1 MPGYPHQHR
10 TYGSHSSSDVSPTV
24 QPRGTRL
31 SLTFR
36 KVRRMPCTC
45 GKFLGH
51 EPTDN
56 MLLLLLFLPCRISLA
71 MWFTTISCSEL
82 SSCNKPF
89 SYSELSSCNKLFSY
103 SEVVHDVNPA
113 WQLKLSGQPTAGRQL
128 QWTVQLQWFS
138 EFPASCNELSS
149 CSDLVSCLSAACSE
163 LSTIP

>member
-51 EPTDN
+51 EPIDN

-71 MWFTTISCSEL
+71 MWFTTISC
-82 SSCNKPF
+82 
-89 SYSELSSCNKLFSY
+89 SELSSCNKLFSY

-113 WQLKLSGQPTAGRQL
+113 WQLKLSGQPTAGCQL

-138 EFPASCNELSS
+138 ELPASCNELSS
-149 CSDLVSCLSAACSE
+149 CSDLVSSLPAAMNCPAAV
-163 LSTIP
+163 I